1 MKRAIICLI
10 IIILIIPLNLTY
22 AKNKSK
28 DLPKRYRDWFEKE
41 VVYIITPME
50 KRVFLLLKTDRERD
64 VFMKAFWKQR
74 DPNPNT
80 EENEFK
86 IEHYKRIEYANRW
99 YGHEAPGPGWRS
111 DMGRIHIILGQ
122 ANQIDRFTNKTG
134 MYPTIIWFY
143 SGKVEYGLPNSFNV
157 VFFKRDGMGEYVLYS
172 PVKYGPAGLLTNYM
186 GDVLDYTRAYN
197 ELYEIEPIVART
209 SLTLIPSESRYA
221 VSPSISSELLIA
233 SKIPHAPTKKVND
246 SYADKILKYR
256 GIVKVEQIIN
266 YIDNHSM
273 VKVFK
278 DKSGTNFVHYLIEP
292 KKLSLERY
300 EGYLYTNLEIN
311 GRVTDMNNRTIY
323 QFTKKIPIK
332 LEVSKLKNIQNKL
345 FSFQDM
351 FPLIKGN
358 YKYNILLMN
367 TVSKEFTSTEGD
379 LIVSDINGPQMSSI
393 ILANRAIDNIK
404 YKGRLKPFVLDDI
417 QLVPSPRNDFN
428 SIDTLFIWFQIKGLS
443 SEFEKNGTI
452 KYKIIK
458 DKDKKI
464 VFSMEKNIRDYKNMN
479 FLEKVPLK
487 NFLCDYYS
495 VKVSV
500 YNENK
505 NEVLEENSDFY
516 IAPLKLR
523 RPWILFLP
531 MSKTYKAEKFNVLG
545 NQYFNK
551 KDFKQAKNFFEKSF
565 SYNPLSLKYAIDFC
579 RVLLKLREYSK
590 IEQIAKPFLAGAE
603 RNKFLLIKAR
613 ALHGLKKYQEAI
625 NFYGEYLTHL
635 GMNINVLNAL
645 SHCYLNVG
653 NKKEAIKILEM
664 SLQEDPKQEKIKNL
678 VLKLKEG
685 NYEKKEK
692 KK

>member
-1 MKRAIICLI
+1 MKKTIICLI
-10 IIILIIPLNLTY
+10 IIILIISLNFSY
-22 AKNKSK
+22 AKNKLK
-28 DLPKRYRDWFEKE
+28 DLPKTYRDWIKEK

-50 KRVFLLLKTDRERD
+50 KKVFLLLKTDRERD
-64 VFMKAFWKQR
+64 VFIKAFWKQR

-80 EENEFK
+80 EDNEFK
-86 IEHYKRIEYANRW
+86 KEHYKRIEYANRW
-99 YGHEAPGPGWRS
+99 YGHESPGPGWRS
-111 DMGRIHIILGQ
+111 DMGRIYTILGQ
-122 ANQIDRFTNKTG
+122 PNHIDRFLNKTG
-134 MYPTIIWFY
+134 MFPTIIWFY
-143 SGKVEYGLPNSFNV
+143 SGKVEYGLPNAFNL
-157 VFFKRDGMGEYVLYS
+157 VFYKKDGVGEYVLYS
-172 PVKYGPAGLLTNYM
+172 TLKDGPSGLLTNYM
-186 GDVLDYTRAYN
+186 GDVLDYNRAYN

-209 SLTLIPSESRYA
+209 SLTLIPSESRHT

-246 SYADKILKYR
+246 SYAKKILKYR
-256 GIVKVEQIIN
+256 GIVKVENMIN
-266 YIDNHSM
+266 YIENNSM
-273 VKVFK
+273 VKVFG

-300 EGYLYTNLEIN
+300 KDHLYTNLEIN

-323 QFTKKIPIK
+323 QFTKKVPIK
-332 LEVSKLKNIQNKL
+332 LEVSKLQNIQNKL

-379 LIVSDINGPQMSSI
+379 LIVSDTHGPQMSSI
-393 ILANRAIDNIK
+393 ILANRAVDDIK
-404 YKGRLKPFVLDDI
+404 YKGKLKPFVLDDI

-428 SIDTLFIWFQIKGLS
+428 SADTLFVWFQIKGIS
-443 SEFEKNGTI
+443 SEFEKKGI
-452 KYKIIK
+452 IEYKIIK

-479 FLEKVPLK
+479 FLEKVSLK

-495 VKVSV
+495 LKVSV
-500 YNENK
+500 YNANNK
-505 NEVLEENSDFY
+505 VLEENSDFY
-516 IAPLKLR
+516 IAPLKLK
-523 RPWILFLP
+523 RPWILSLP
-531 MSKTYKAEKFNVLG
+531 MNKADKTEKFNILG

-551 KDFKQAKNFFEKSF
+551 RDYKRAKNFFEKSF
-565 SYNPLSLKYAIDFC
+565 SYNPLSLKYSVDFC
-579 RVLLKLREYSK
+579 RVLLRLKEYNK
-590 IEQIAKPFLAGAE
+590 IENIVEPFLKGAN

-645 SHCYLNVG
+645 AHCYLNVG
-653 NKKEAIKILEM
+653 NKKEAIKFWEM

-678 VLKLKEG
+678 VLRLKG
-685 NYEKKEK
+685 VNNGKK
-692 KK
+692 